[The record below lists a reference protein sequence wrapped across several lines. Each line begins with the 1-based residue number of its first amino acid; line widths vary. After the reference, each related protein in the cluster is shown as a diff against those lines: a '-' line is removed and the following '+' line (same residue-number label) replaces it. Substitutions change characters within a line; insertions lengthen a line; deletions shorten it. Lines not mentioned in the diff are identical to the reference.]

1 VTISSVV
8 RGRVIGLSPRGHF
21 AARPALVTCA
31 SLVQPGSDST
41 PHPGAP
47 VGVPD
52 GRRPSAAGRPL
63 AVTYGNVADLP
74 PPLAA
79 VVHAGGAGAPTGAGL
94 VVALPLPQLAGAAGG
109 RAVAGRRAGRARPR
123 GQRALAADGHVLFG
137 AVELPGGDA
146 AELEAATAFAYR
158 ELLAGCSRLGYPHLL
173 RTWNV
178 VPAINRVDDG
188 LERYRRFCRG
198 RAEAF
203 EAHCGRFFQPLLP
216 ASSGVGGPE
225 GELVVWFLA
234 GRERGVPRENPRQV
248 SAYSYPPSYGPRSPS
263 FARATRCPQR
273 LGSALLLSGT
283 ASIVGHQSVHHGDVL
298 LQLDETLANLDQLL
312 GGQPPRILKV
322 YLRHA
327 GDIAAVAAALERW
340 RGGVPT
346 LYLQADICREE
357 LLVEIEGLA

>member
-1 VTISSVV
+1 LT
-8 RGRVIGLSPRGHF
+8 
-21 AARPALVTCA
+21 
-31 SLVQPGSDST
+31 
-41 PHPGAP
+41 
-47 VGVPD
+47 
-52 GRRPSAAGRPL
+52 
-63 AVTYGNVADLP
+63 VTYGDGTEQP
-74 PPLAA
+74 PALAA
-79 VVHAGGAGAPTGAGL
+79 VVHAGGAEAPPGAGL
-94 VVALPLPQLAGAAGG
+94 VVALPLPQLAGPPVAELWHAG
-109 RAVAGRRAGRARPR
+109 AEIARGVEGSVR
-123 GQRALAADGHVLFG
+123 WAADGQVLFG
-137 AVELPGGDA
+137 AIELPGGDA

-158 ELLAGCSRLGYPHLL
+158 ELLAGCGHLGYPHLL

-178 VPAINRVDDG
+178 VPAINRVDEG

-273 LGSALLLSGT
+273 LGGTLLLSGT

-298 LQLDETLANLDQLL
+298 RQLDETLANLGQLL

-322 YLRHA
+322 YLREVA
-327 GDIAAVAAALERW
+327 DTAAVAAALERW
-340 RGGVPT
+340 YGGVPT

>member
-1 VTISSVV
+1 MPSGPLVV
-8 RGRVIGLSPRGHF
+8 SYG
-21 AARPALVTCA
+21 
-31 SLVQPGSDST
+31 D
-41 PHPGAP
+41 GA
-47 VGVPD
+47 D
-52 GRRPSAAGRPL
+52 R
-63 AVTYGNVADLP
+63 P

-79 VVHAGGAGAPTGAGL
+79 VVHAGGAEAPAGSGL
-94 VVALPLPQLAGAAGG
+94 VLELPLPQLAGPPLAELWHAGE
-109 RAVAGRRAGRARPR
+109 RVER
-123 GQRALAADGHVLFG
+123 GVEGSIRWAADEEVLFG
-137 AVELPGGDA
+137 AVELPGGGA

-158 ELLAGCSRLGYPHLL
+158 ELLAACGRLGYPHLL

-203 EAHCGRFFQPLLP
+203 EAHYGRFFQPLLP

-225 GELVVWFLA
+225 GELFVWFVA
-234 GRERGVPRENPRQV
+234 GRERGIPRENPRQV

-263 FARATRCPQR
+263 FARATRCPER
-273 LGSALLLSGT
+273 LGSALFLSGT
-283 ASIVGHQSVHHGDVL
+283 ASIVGHQSVHHGDVMR
-298 LQLDETLANLDQLL
+298 QLEETLVNLDQLL
-312 GGQPPRILKV
+312 GGQPPRALKI

-327 GDIAAVAAALERW
+327 ADTPAVQAAVEQW
-340 RGGVPT
+340 RGRSVPA